1 MGCALWPSEQTQGCP
16 RDGGA
21 GQAMLQKAF
30 GVYEIF
36 TAVSSQVGSLVSSVC
51 FLFIRKSTLTDA
63 ALPIVSV
70 ELWGPVVPSRK

>member
-1 MGCALWPSEQTQGCP
+1 
-16 RDGGA
+16 
-21 GQAMLQKAF
+21 MLQKAF

-70 ELWGPVVPSRK
+70 ELWGPVVPNRK